1 MQRAD
6 LQQDSGDW
14 YLRCASNS
22 VGYNGKQGYQSYSVA
37 SRRSAELGRV
47 WVLFAIDVICRLT
60 GWILTR
66 LAVYMEYG
74 IRFPLTGGELHY
86 VSRTL

>member
-1 MQRAD
+1 MQRTD

-14 YLRCASNS
+14 YLRGTSNS
-22 VGYNGKQGYQSYSVA
+22 VGNYGKQGYQSYPVA
-37 SRRSAELGRV
+37 SRGSPELGRV
-47 WVLFAIDVICRLT
+47 WVLFAIDLIRRSTLT

-66 LAVYMEYG
+66 LAVYLEYG

-86 VSRTL
+86 VS